1 MDSLISPAA
10 QAELI
15 QSLWA
20 FLKVSGMVL
29 VIVTPI
35 ITIMELLRVF
45 NWLDP
50 LLNPLHH
57 LFHWMRILKESVV
70 ALFVG
75 IIFGIAYGGGV
86 LLEEKNSG
94 ALNKRD
100 ALLIGVFL
108 SLCHALIEDTLLF
121 AAIGADLLIIL
132 FARVGFAVVVLL
144 ILRWLLPRE
153 SLTAIKK
160 ESENET

>member
-1 MDSLISPAA
+1 MDSLITPAA
-10 QAELI
+10 QAEQI
-15 QSLWA
+15 HSLWA
-20 FLKVSGMVL
+20 FLKVSGMIL

-50 LLNPLHH
+50 LLNPLHR
-57 LFHWMRILKESVV
+57 FFYWMQIRKESVV

-108 SLCHALIEDTLLF
+108 SLCHALIEDTLIF
-121 AAIGADLLIIL
+121 AAIGADLIIIL
-132 FARVGFAVVVLL
+132 FARIGFAVMVLL

-153 SLTAIKK
+153 PEIR
-160 ESENET
+160 

>member
-1 MDSLISPAA
+1 MDALISPAV
-10 QAELI
+10 QSELI
-15 QSLWA
+15 RSLWA

-29 VIVTPI
+29 MIVTPI

-50 LLNPLHH
+50 LLNPLHR
-57 LFHWMRILKESVV
+57 LFSWMRIRKESVV

-94 ALNKRD
+94 ALNKGD

-108 SLCHALIEDTLLF
+108 SLCHALIEDTLIF
-121 AAIGADLLIIL
+121 AAIGANLMVIL
-132 FARVGFAVVVLL
+132 FARIGFSVVILL
-144 ILRWLLPRE
+144 ILRWLLPRRPVV
-153 SLTAIKK
+153 T
-160 ESENET
+160 

>member
-1 MDSLISPAA
+1 MDALISPAI
-10 QAELI
+10 QSELI
-15 QSLWA
+15 RSFFA

-29 VIVTPI
+29 LIVTPV
-35 ITIMELLRVF
+35 ITVMELLRVF

-57 LFHWMRILKESVV
+57 LFSWMRIRKESVV

-108 SLCHALIEDTLLF
+108 SLCHALIEDTLIF
-121 AAIGADLLIIL
+121 AAIGANLIIIL
-132 FARVGFAVVVLL
+132 FARIGFAVVVLL
-144 ILRWLLPRE
+144 LLRWLLPLQPE
-153 SLTAIKK
+153 VLLKSK
-160 ESENET
+160 